1 MTAAIQRQFD
11 LAVLGGG
18 SGGLAAAQQAARHG
32 ARVALFEPSL
42 LGGTCVNHG
51 CVPKKAMWLAAQAGE
66 GLALAA
72 DMGFGLERGPLHWP
86 GFVAR
91 REAYIQRA
99 RAAYRQRLADLGIE
113 LIPHAARL
121 GADGSVLSRGG
132 QVQARHRLLATGGR
146 PRRLDL
152 PGFALGGVSDDVF
165 GLQRLPRRI
174 AVVGGGYIGVE
185 MASLLHG
192 LGAKVTLF
200 ARDRQL
206 LSAFDPALAGAVAA
220 GMRRRGIDV
229 RLDTR
234 VQALDYGED
243 DRLRVLCAGGQA
255 VSGFDWLLWAV
266 GRVPNSDGLDLERC
280 GVQCDE
286 RGRIIVDGRQDTN
299 VPGIHAVG
307 DVCTQ
312 PALTPVAIAAGRQ
325 LADRLFGGRPD
336 AGIDLAHVPT
346 VIFSLPPAASCGL
359 SEDAARQRHGDEH
372 VRVHQVRFRPM
383 REALAGRDEQV
394 LVKLVC
400 LEPDER
406 VVGLHLA
413 GPGVDEM
420 LQGFAVAMN
429 LGATRHDFNRTIA
442 IHPSSA
448 EEIILAG
455 RG

>member
-1 MTAAIQRQFD
+1 MCR
-11 LAVLGGG
+11 
-18 SGGLAAAQQAARHG
+18 
-32 ARVALFEPSL
+32 
-42 LGGTCVNHG
+42 
-51 CVPKKAMWLAAQAGE
+51 
-66 GLALAA
+66 
-72 DMGFGLERGPLHWP
+72 
-86 GFVAR
+86 
-91 REAYIQRA
+91 
-99 RAAYRQRLADLGIE
+99 
-113 LIPHAARL
+113 
-121 GADGSVLSRGG
+121 
-132 QVQARHRLLATGGR
+132 
-146 PRRLDL
+146 
-152 PGFALGGVSDDVF
+152 
-165 GLQRLPRRI
+165 
-174 AVVGGGYIGVE
+174 
-185 MASLLHG
+185 
-192 LGAKVTLF
+192 
-200 ARDRQL
+200 
-206 LSAFDPALAGAVAA
+206 
-220 GMRRRGIDV
+220 
-229 RLDTR
+229 
-234 VQALDYGED
+234 
-243 DRLRVLCAGGQA
+243 GQA

-280 GVQCDE
+280 GVQCDD
-286 RGRIIVDGRQDTN
+286 RGRIIVDGRQDTT

-336 AGIDLAHVPT
+336 AGIDLANVPT

-400 LEPDER
+400 LQPDER
-406 VVGLHLA
+406 VIGLHLA

-448 EEIILAG
+448 EEVILAG
-455 RG
+455 RD

>member
-1 MTAAIQRQFD
+1 MATRRQFD

-18 SGGLAAAQQAARHG
+18 SGGLATAQQAARHG

-66 GLALAA
+66 GVDLAA
-72 DMGFGLERGPLHWP
+72 AMGFRLERGALHWA

-99 RAAYRQRLADLGIE
+99 RAAYRQRLRDLEIE
-113 LIPHAARL
+113 LIPHAGRL
-121 GADGSVLSRGG
+121 TADGGVDSRGG
-132 QVQARHRLLATGGR
+132 SVRARHRVVATGGR

-152 PGFALGGVSDDVF
+152 PGFDLGAVSDDVF
-165 GLQRLPRRI
+165 GLQRMPRHI

-192 LGAKVTLF
+192 LGARVSLF
-200 ARDRQL
+200 ARDAHL
-206 LSAFDPALAGAVAA
+206 LSNFDPALGEAVAA
-220 GMRRRGIDV
+220 GMRRRGIDLRV
-229 RLDTR
+229 DTH
-234 VQALDYGED
+234 VTAVDYGD
-243 DRLRVLCAGGQA
+243 DDLLRVLCGGGEA
-255 VSGFDWLLWAV
+255 VGGFDWLLWAL
-266 GRVPNSDGLDLERC
+266 GRVPNSDGVGLEEC
-280 GVQCDE
+280 GVRCDD
-286 RGRIIVDGRQDTN
+286 RGRILVDERQDTN

-336 AGIDLAHVPT
+336 DRTDLEHVPT
-346 VIFSLPPAASCGL
+346 VIFAQPPAASCGL
-359 SEDAARQRHGDEH
+359 SEAAARQRHGER
-372 VRVHQVRFRPM
+372 VRIHETRFRPM
-383 REALAGRDEQV
+383 REALAGRDDQV

-406 VVGLHLA
+406 IIGLHLA

-448 EEIILAG
+448 EEIILTG
-455 RG
+455 RD